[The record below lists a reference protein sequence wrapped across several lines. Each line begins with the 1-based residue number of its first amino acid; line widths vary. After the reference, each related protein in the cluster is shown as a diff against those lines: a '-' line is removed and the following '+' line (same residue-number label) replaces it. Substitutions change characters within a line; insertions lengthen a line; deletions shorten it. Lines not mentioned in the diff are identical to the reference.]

1 MLGNY
6 SISTFFQYGAY
17 ASSIVILSMCAYA
30 IYNRFIHKSFTSPPL
45 FVLNG
50 ILAIGIFSSIIT
62 GRLPSVLGFIVYGS
76 IILINVIFVPSIQTI
91 TPLYNDIKDSIGLI
105 FWVTIYY
112 VWVIITLMFAWPI
125 HFYYIIIFSS
135 DIVLLLGFIV
145 LTLNREAVSP
155 AFLTFAYMAVFG
167 TVVVVIFSYAD
178 VYLISGLNG
187 HGIIDTTTN
196 DKDHIKNFNDA
207 LYFSVVTWT
216 TVGYGD
222 IVPSPDMRLIAASE
236 AFTGLVGMTL
246 AIGALIAVFR
256 LTSTSPS
263 QRSSTGST
271 SDC

>member
-1 MLGNY
+1 MAY
-6 SISTFFQYGAY
+6 SLLLYSYIFIRHCSFVRIYSVNIEQR
-17 ASSIVILSMCAYA
+17 SSEPRVFNICL
-30 IYNRFIHKSFTSPPL
+30 HG
-45 FVLNG
+45 G
-50 ILAIGIFSSIIT
+50 IWNCCSSN
-62 GRLPSVLGFIVYGS
+62 
-76 IILINVIFVPSIQTI
+76 ILICRRIFDKWTKWS
-91 TPLYNDIKDSIGLI
+91 
-105 FWVTIYY
+105 
-112 VWVIITLMFAWPI
+112 
-125 HFYYIIIFSS
+125 
-135 DIVLLLGFIV
+135 
-145 LTLNREAVSP
+145 R
-155 AFLTFAYMAVFG
+155 
-167 TVVVVIFSYAD
+167 
-178 VYLISGLNG
+178 
-187 HGIIDTTTN
+187 IIDTTTN